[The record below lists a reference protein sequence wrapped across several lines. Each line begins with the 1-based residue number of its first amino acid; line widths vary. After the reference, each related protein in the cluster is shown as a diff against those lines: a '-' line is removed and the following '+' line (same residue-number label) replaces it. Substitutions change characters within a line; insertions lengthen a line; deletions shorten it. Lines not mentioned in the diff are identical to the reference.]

1 MDNQDNRSR
10 GVMPNVT
17 FGKSKTK
24 SATKTNQSTEGRS
37 SARWDAFLNLKFV
50 EENGDY
56 SKFRNKDLSLF
67 WFRYD
72 NLFSDILYNLGE
84 RARAPNQKSGN
95 EVSGGEEMFD
105 DNGESNDFEEH
116 VEIGDSDDNNYIETD
131 CNKNSEMKET
141 NNFVNENMF
150 PSFAP
155 AKKRNNGENSKGK
168 KKVSGAASLK
178 EDIQSLLQF
187 MEKKSSD
194 TSTHC
199 TDVSIAAAM
208 EILNNMPGIAPMS
221 DLWNYACNLFCKKDM
236 REVFVCQPSHE
247 SRLSWL
253 EFNYDRFKN
262 KMIL

>member
-1 MDNQDNRSR
+1 
-10 GVMPNVT
+10 MPLHRFLKKEWLLFKKLMYNET
-17 FGKSKTK
+17 GIGWNPMNHSIDASDEWWEGKL
-24 SATKTNQSTEGRS
+24 A
-37 SARWDAFLNLKFV
+37 
-50 EENGDY
+50 ENGDY

-72 NLFSDILYNLGE
+72 NLFSDIATTGE
-84 RARAPNQKSGN
+84 RARAPSQKFGN

-105 DNGESNDFEEH
+105 DNGESNNFEEH
-116 VEIGDSDDNNYIETD
+116 VEIGDSDDNNYIETN

-141 NNFVNENMF
+141 NNFGNENMF

-155 AKKRNNGENSKGK
+155 AKKRNNGENSKGE

-187 MEKKSSD
+187 MEKKSSGI
-194 TSTHC
+194 STHC

-208 EILNNMPGIAPMS
+208 DILNNMPGIAPMS
-221 DLWNYACNLFCKKDM
+221 DLWNYACNLLSKKDM

-247 SRLSWL
+247 SRLS
-253 EFNYDRFKN
+253 
-262 KMIL
+262 